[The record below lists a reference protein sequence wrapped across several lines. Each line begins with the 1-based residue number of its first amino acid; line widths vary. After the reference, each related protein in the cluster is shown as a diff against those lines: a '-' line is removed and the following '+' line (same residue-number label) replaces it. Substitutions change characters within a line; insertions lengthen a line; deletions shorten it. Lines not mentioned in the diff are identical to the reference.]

1 VDTGIEA
8 DVESAN
14 HDGVVRLIED
24 VERHAVLTAV
34 PGVGHEREEP
44 QAAPWAK
51 ARHETKAAAAAEA
64 INFIGSPMGESA
76 ELRTAIP

>member
-1 VDTGIEA
+1 
-8 DVESAN
+8 
-14 HDGVVRLIED
+14 
-24 VERHAVLTAV
+24 LTAV
-34 PGVGHEREEP
+34 PGVGHEEEEP